1 MSSELQFTI
10 VNIGCLSMNKYWG
23 ETERVRSGT
32 ATCTVLRAGET
43 TMLVDPSPYPDRLE
57 PMLFDRT
64 GLRPAEID
72 MVFVTHYHGDHRY
85 SLELFEGKPWLM
97 ASAAL
102 IDWRERSP
110 DDAAQ
115 FDRFVAAEGRLPEG
129 IRLLHT
135 PGHLPGHHSLVC
147 TTRWG
152 PLVVTGDAVM
162 TRDFFAHEEGY
173 HNSVDFA
180 VASETIRRIKS
191 LASLVIPGHDSL
203 ILNLP

>member
-1 MSSELQFTI
+1 MSGELQFTV
-10 VNIGCLSMNKYWG
+10 VNIGCLSLNKYWG
-23 ETERVRSGT
+23 ESERERAGT
-32 ATCTVLRAGET
+32 ATCSVLRVGET
-43 TMLVDPSPYPDRLE
+43 TMLVDPSPQTDRLG

-64 GLRPAEID
+64 GLRPADID
-72 MVFVTHYHGDHRY
+72 IVFATHYHGDHRFG
-85 SLELFEGKPWLM
+85 LLLFEGKPWLM

-102 IDWRERSP
+102 ADWRECSP

-115 FDRFVAAEGRLPEG
+115 YERFFPAEGRLPDG
-129 IRLLHT
+129 VRLLHT

-147 TTRWG
+147 ATQWG

-180 VASETIRRIKS
+180 MASKTIRRIKQ
-191 LASLVIPGHDSL
+191 LAALVIPGHDNL
-203 ILNLP
+203 ILNMR